1 MEHLSEILKILDGAL
16 KANASMASNYAGL
29 LADKLDQDGSARQA
43 KMIRQ
48 RLARAPTALASAQD
62 ASGGVSFGSLP
73 IDGESHLHTVD
84 VSYPVAGDDPLLL
97 PSAIQQRVDEFLV
110 NVRRYDDLAKAGAAM
125 PSRLLTYGLP
135 GTGKTKLAR
144 AVAAELEMPLL
155 TVRCDTLV
163 SSLLGQTSRNLRRVF
178 EYSQQRPCVLFLDEF
193 DALAGARGNERD
205 VGELQRVVIS
215 LLQNI
220 DALSDNTI
228 LVAATNHEQLLDPA
242 IWRRFGFRIPMPTP
256 DARLRKL
263 LWGQFLCPLKP
274 DGIDLTDLVIA
285 SEGITGAN
293 IEQVCLDAKRTAILA
308 NASEIDEIQ
317 LYRRLGLALSL
328 TSSVMLSTIEAEIQW
343 LRRWDSKRFSLRNLA
358 RIYGLS
364 LRSVTNILKEETSSG
379 REETAGTEGATQS

>member
-1 MEHLSEILKILDGAL
+1 VEHLSEILKILDGAL

-29 LADKLDQDGSARQA
+29 LADKLDLDGSSRQA
-43 KMIRQ
+43 RMIRE
-48 RLARAPTALASAQD
+48 RLARAPAALVSAQD
-62 ASGGVSFGSLP
+62 ASGGVNFGSLP
-73 IDGESHLHTVD
+73 VDGESHLHTVD
-84 VSYPVAGDDPLLL
+84 VSYPVVGDDPLLL

-144 AVAAELEMPLL
+144 AVAADLEMPLL

-220 DALSDNTI
+220 DSLSDNTI

-242 IWRRFGFRIPMPTP
+242 IWRRFGFRIPMPKP

-263 LWGQFLCPLKP
+263 LWNQFLCPLKP
-274 DGIDLTDLVIA
+274 EGIDLTDLVIA
-285 SEGITGAN
+285 SDGITGAN
-293 IEQVCLDAKRTAILA
+293 IEQVCLDAKRTAVLS

-317 LYRRLGLALSL
+317 LYRRLGLALAL
-328 TSSVMLSTIEAEIQW
+328 TGSVMLSTIEAEIQW
-343 LRRWDSKRFSLRNLA
+343 LRHWDSKRFSLRNLA
-358 RIYGLS
+358 KIYGLS
-364 LRSVTNILKEETSSG
+364 LRSVTNILKEETNSG
-379 REETAGTEGATQS
+379 REETAGTGGTA

>member
-29 LADKLDQDGSARQA
+29 LADKLELDGSSRQA
-43 KMIRQ
+43 RMIRE
-48 RLARAPTALASAQD
+48 RLARAPAALASAQD
-62 ASGGVSFGSLP
+62 ASGGVNFGSLP
-73 IDGESHLHTVD
+73 VDGESHLHTVD
-84 VSYPVAGDDPLLL
+84 VSYPVIGDDPLLL

-144 AVAAELEMPLL
+144 AVAADLGMPLL

-220 DALSDNTI
+220 DSLSDNTI
-228 LVAATNHEQLLDPA
+228 LVAATNHDQLLDPA
-242 IWRRFGFRIPMPTP
+242 IWRRFGFRIPMPKP

-263 LWGQFLCPLKP
+263 LWNQFLYPLKP
-274 DGIDLTDLVIA
+274 EGIDLTDLVIA
-285 SEGITGAN
+285 SDGITGAN
-293 IEQVCLDAKRTAILA
+293 IEQVCLDAKRTAVLA

-317 LYRRLGLALSL
+317 LYRRLGLALAL
-328 TSSVMLSTIEAEIQW
+328 TGSVMLSTIEAEIQW
-343 LRRWDSKRFSLRNLA
+343 LRHWDSKRFSLRNLA
-358 RIYGLS
+358 KIYGLS
-364 LRSVTNILKEETSSG
+364 LRSVTNILKEETNSG
-379 REETAGTEGATQS
+379 REETAGTGGTA

>member
-29 LADKLDQDGSARQA
+29 LADKLDLDGSSRQA
-43 KMIRQ
+43 RMIRE
-48 RLARAPTALASAQD
+48 RLARAPAALVSAQD
-62 ASGGVSFGSLP
+62 ASGGVNFGSLP
-73 IDGESHLHTVD
+73 VDGESHLHTVD
-84 VSYPVAGDDPLLL
+84 VSYPVVGDDPLLL

-144 AVAAELEMPLL
+144 AVAADLEMPLL

-220 DALSDNTI
+220 DSLSDNTI

-242 IWRRFGFRIPMPTP
+242 IWRRFGFRIPMPKP

-263 LWGQFLCPLKP
+263 LWNQFLCPLKP
-274 DGIDLTDLVIA
+274 EGIDLTDLVIA
-285 SEGITGAN
+285 SDGITGAN
-293 IEQVCLDAKRTAILA
+293 IEQVCLDAKRTAVLS

-317 LYRRLGLALSL
+317 LYRRLGLALAL
-328 TSSVMLSTIEAEIQW
+328 TGSVMLSTIEAEIQW
-343 LRRWDSKRFSLRNLA
+343 LRHWDSKRFSLRNLA
-358 RIYGLS
+358 KIYGLS
-364 LRSVTNILKEETSSG
+364 LRSVTNILKEETNSG
-379 REETAGTEGATQS
+379 REETAGTGGTA